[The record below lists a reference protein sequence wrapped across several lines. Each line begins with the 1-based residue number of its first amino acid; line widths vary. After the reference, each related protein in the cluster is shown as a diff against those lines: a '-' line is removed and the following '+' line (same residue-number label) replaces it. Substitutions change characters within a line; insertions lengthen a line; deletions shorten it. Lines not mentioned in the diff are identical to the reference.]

1 MPIIRNT
8 VTVNAAPEEV
18 WAVLSDMPA
27 TRQWLPGVV
36 AARMDGDLRVCTMA
50 DGQEVHERISD
61 VSDDARSFRFDHI
74 RVPLPV
80 RESGGTFT
88 VSGGTAAGTSDVVL
102 ETIFEPL
109 DPSSVEQ
116 LTAGVQGAFQQS
128 LDSLRV
134 YVEEKVAWDAR

>member
-1 MPIIRNT
+1 MPTIRNT
-8 VTVNAAPEEV
+8 VTVNAAPDEV

-36 AARMDGDLRVCTMA
+36 AARMDGDLRVCAMA

-88 VSGGTAAGTSDVVL
+88 ITSGTAPATSEVVL
-102 ETIFEPL
+102 
-109 DPSSVEQ
+109 
-116 LTAGVQGAFQQS
+116 
-128 LDSLRV
+128 
-134 YVEEKVAWDAR
+134 